1 MVVYSKQTSP
11 VPIHR
16 MESADK
22 PLLSPLE
29 QMNTNRKTIAELI
42 TPNLLEAQ
50 VRKLLYSSC
59 YLLLIYKRFHIM

>member
-11 VPIHR
+11 VLIHR

-29 QMNTNRKTIAELI
+29 QMNTNRKTIDELI
-42 TPNLLEAQ
+42 KPNLLEAQ
-50 VRKLLYSSC
+50 VQILLYFSS
-59 YLLLIYKRFHIM
+59 YLLLLFKHFHIM